1 MHCALEPLGP
11 SWLHLVQGR
20 PLQAHRRLWRRS
32 RLVSYRVND
41 AACRESFIF
50 LTLSKYNKPLPW
62 PAGDTGAGEGLLAY
76 SITGQEK
83 VFEFA
88 GVTVNMLVDT
98 AHVMQ
103 EIPVFG
109 S

>member
-1 MHCALEPLGP
+1 MCIAA
-11 SWLHLVQGR
+11 GR
-20 PLQAHRRLWRRS
+20 PEYKQAIANTANTTVQINPKTQSLRISLP
-32 RLVSYRVND
+32 
-41 AACRESFIF
+41 FQ
-50 LTLSKYNKPLPW
+50 KYNKPLPW